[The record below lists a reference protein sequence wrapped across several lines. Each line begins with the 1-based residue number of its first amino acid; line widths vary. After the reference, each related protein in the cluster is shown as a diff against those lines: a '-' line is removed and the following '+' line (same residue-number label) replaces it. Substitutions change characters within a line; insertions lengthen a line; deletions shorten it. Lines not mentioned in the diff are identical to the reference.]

1 MVFGAWPAARGPL
14 VRGGYAFY
22 AWPAGHGSRAMRSMA
37 RGLVFCIMRM
47 ARGLVFG
54 LYFGHGPR
62 VAAHATRKGIYYDSV
77 QLTWGENEITVERT
91 QYGWIGYGWIGRSGG
106 DDLARSLG
114 LR

>member
-1 MVFGAWPAARGPL
+1 
-14 VRGGYAFY
+14 
-22 AWPAGHGSRAMRSMA
+22 MRSMA

-47 ARGLVFG
+47 ARGLFLGYTLGV
-54 LYFGHGPR
+54 GHGSWFTQLER
-62 VAAHATRKGIYYDSV
+62 VFIMITQHEYTHKPSTATLRAALRRAVDQGSDSV

-114 LR
+114 MR